1 MTSSWIGEIIYPQ
14 FIMNN
19 LVLDTWQLKSTDYYI
34 EHDSIMK
41 LAIIRKILA
50 TDTLLLA
57 RELRDV
63 FCEMKI
69 CFMFHLNQSHAICK
83 IWTISCRSRGV
94 ELSNSVPK
102 YVITRLMMIN
112 TVTITVQFSSQKMV
126 GNLFMVNNGSMFIYF
141 HTDHGFNY
149 WYDIII
155 FYNTFF
161 DATLS
166 F

>member
-1 MTSSWIGEIIYPQ
+1 
-14 FIMNN
+14 MNN

-63 FCEMKI
+63 ICEMKI
-69 CFMFHLNQSHAICK
+69 CVMFHLNQSHAICK

-102 YVITRLMMIN
+102 YVIYPTN
-112 TVTITVQFSSQKMV
+112 DDQYS
-126 GNLFMVNNGSMFIYF
+126 NNNGSIQFAK
-141 HTDHGFNY
+141 DGWQLVHGRQPI
-149 WYDIII
+149 DV
-155 FYNTFF
+155 
-161 DATLS
+161 
-166 F
+166 